1 MAFQQIA
8 AYMAAILFAS
18 LSAAAL
24 AAGMGGLVKLMPLVL
39 GVAVAHA
46 TLLGLPLF
54 LFLRR
59 KGWANALSSA
69 CAGFVIGA
77 VPLGA
82 VAWPRPPP
90 GSRASVNGVPTIVD
104 GATTLAGWLYY
115 GKLPVFLGLI
125 GALSGLV
132 FWFTLRWSGQ
142 STLSARM
149 VGRSPHPG
157 PGPTAPGR
165 ASPLAAI
172 ALLLTGAV
180 AAIPEI
186 AKDRT
191 CHNLFRD
198 GRRTGVAPM
207 ANIQLDV
214 DLKEWPKLIQIFEKF
229 AAAHDLSF
237 RNSSQSKAGIA
248 EMLYLSLCNEKG
260 VNVSVIDQ
268 RWASRNYASFAKG
281 GSYLTVYE
289 LQANSGWERIAQGL
303 VSELDSTWPGRVRF
317 IPTQTD
323 RSGGSK

>member
-1 MAFQQIA
+1 MAFQQFA
-8 AYMAAILFAS
+8 GYAAAILFA
-18 LSAAAL
+18 AL
-24 AAGMGGLVKLMPLVL
+24 PTATLAVGIGSPVNLVPLAL

-46 TLLGLPLF
+46 ALIGLPLF

-77 VPLGA
+77 VPQGA
-82 VAWPRPPP
+82 IAWPRPSP
-90 GSRASVNGVPTIVD
+90 GSHASVNGIPTIVD
-104 GATTLAGWLYY
+104 GAMTLAGWLNY
-115 GKLPVFLGLI
+115 GKLLMLLGLI

-132 FWFTLRWSGQ
+132 FWLTLRWAGQ
-142 STLSARM
+142 STLATRE
-149 VGRSPHPG
+149 VGGSQHRAEG
-157 PGPTAPGR
+157 PVPASR
-165 ASPLAAI
+165 AVPLAAI

-191 CHNLFRD
+191 CHNMFRD
-198 GRRTGVAPM
+198 GRRTGIAPQ
-207 ANIQLDV
+207 AHIQLDV

-229 AAAHDLSF
+229 GAAHNLLF
-237 RNSSQSKAGIA
+237 RSSSQSKPGVV
-248 EMLYLSLCNEKG
+248 EMLYLSLCNEQG
-260 VNVSVIDQ
+260 VNVRVSDQ
-268 RWASRNYASFAKG
+268 RWASRNYAPFGKG
-281 GSYLTVYE
+281 GTDLGVYE

-317 IPTQTD
+317 FPTQTD